1 MAEIFTEKAIQNKTK
16 ILLTFDNHGD
26 VLRLDIAF
34 HHACVEAF
42 VCTTEG
48 GKLNDNLSQTLAYYG
63 SDAEIFRVKASLGT
77 PIRSHVDHG
86 LAVPLDVEVGPVV
99 VIGHCA
105 ADLFTSLPNL
115 TTCILY
121 SDFYKQLI
129 QILQRRHQH
138 F

>member
-48 GKLNDNLSQTLAYYG
+48 GKFNDNINLSQTLAYYG

-77 PIRSHVDHG
+77 PIRSYVDHG

-105 ADLFTSLPNL
+105 ADLL
-115 TTCILY
+115 
-121 SDFYKQLI
+121 DFYKQLI